1 MRYGIYF
8 TPSAHDPLLRV
19 AANWLGRNAF
29 NGMVVRTPVIG
40 SVSPEEVSAL
50 TEEPR
55 RYGFHATLKAPFRLH
70 EDYEE
75 HHLLACM
82 MHFASAYQAVQLPR
96 LTVSQIGPF
105 FALVPSEPCAE
116 LQQLANDVVVHFER
130 FRAPL
135 NEQEMAK
142 RKPEKMDAIH
152 RANLDQWGYP
162 YVFEQF
168 RFHMTLTGAV
178 PEEKQAHVRTVLE
191 EFFAPVLSD
200 PVKITNLA
208 LFTEAESGVPFEVH
222 SLHPLTGKPVGHSLT
237 DKTVGQTSAGKPV
250 TAQTMNS
257 VEKQA
262 VKLAAE

>member
-8 TPSAHDPLLRV
+8 TPPAHDPLLRV

-29 NGMVVRTPVIG
+29 NGMVVRRPVLG
-40 SVSPEEVSAL
+40 SMDCEEISAL

-75 HHLLACM
+75 HQLLAAM
-82 MHFASAYQAVQLPR
+82 MHFASGYQPVQLPT
-96 LTVSQIGPF
+96 LKISQIGPF
-105 FALVPSEPCAE
+105 FALVPSEPCAA
-116 LQQLANDVVVHFER
+116 LQQLANDVVVHFDR

-135 NEQEMAK
+135 NDKELAR
-142 RKPEKMDAIH
+142 RKPEKLDIIH
-152 RANLDQWGYP
+152 RTNLERWGYP

-178 PEEKQAHVRTVLE
+178 PEDQQAHVRNVLE
-191 EFFAPVLSD
+191 EFFAPVLSE
-200 PVKITNLA
+200 PVKINNLA

-222 SLHPLTGKPVGHSLT
+222 SLHPLTGKPVAEN
-237 DKTVGQTSAGKPV
+237 KPASA
-250 TAQTMNS
+250 TT
-257 VEKQA
+257 EKLSA
-262 VKLAAE
+262 EAAG